1 MMTFSL
7 GLIFIGVMLMVG
19 GWFMLRNADRQ

>member
-7 GLIFIGVMLMVG
+7 GLIFIGIMLMVG
-19 GWFMLRNADRQ
+19 GWFMWRNANRQ

>member
-7 GLIFIGVMLMVG
+7 GLIFIGIMLMVG
-19 GWFMLRNADRQ
+19 GWFMWRNAGRQ

>member
-7 GLIFIGVMLMVG
+7 GLIFIGIMLVVG